1 MATYYRYDGFLKT
14 VNGQAIAGAQ
24 VYVCNDINVNL
35 TNPPTPLAT
44 VYADNAGAN
53 VIVQPGGSLT
63 TDGFGHFFFYALE
76 GVYALVTVNAGVVR
90 LYLPDQTI
98 GPVGA
103 VGLGTVT
110 NNEGPLPANTIIV
123 GGPSGGNDIQT
134 SGILISNLGTVL
146 SVAGA
151 GIATG
156 VVNTIGFITVV
167 GSGSTQV
174 AATANSNLALAPVGH
189 VLVADGNGNVEDS
202 GVPLSIVGGGTVTN
216 DEGPLTPNAIVVGG
230 PGGGNDIQTSGIL
243 LSSLGTVKS
252 VSGAG
257 IATGTVTGTGSITVL
272 GSGNTTTAATANANL
287 AAAPVGDVLVADGAG
302 NVKDSGTTLVS
313 LTPRACLPQ
322 PDVATFELQQVN
334 IYGNSASYYFSPTN
348 TNGVTIGVHQTGGSV
363 TLNPPDSTD
372 GWNVSLA
379 PTSGSNYVQSA
390 PWANPALG
398 LTFKCTCKITS
409 PVGTGMWWFGTN
421 NASVGD
427 SGGDPEWIRVPH
439 IDSIQIGVPWTAGTI
454 GNFQLLAGTNGTVTQ
469 IDTGVSAAGGG
480 RHTIEFTVAT
490 GGTLLT
496 AIIDGATVP
505 TTISTNI
512 PTSLQSLIAVQ
523 QWISGPSGGGS
534 VTGTATAQVEYLYL
548 EAPAV

>member
-202 GVPLSIVGGGTVTN
+202 GIPLSIVGGGTVTN
-216 DEGPLTPNAIVVGG
+216 NEGPLTANTIIVGG
-230 PGGGNDIQTSGIL
+230 PGGGNDVQTSGVL
-243 LSSLGTVKS
+243 LSNLATTASLAAYALL
-252 VSGAG
+252 SGATFTG
-257 IATGTVTGTGSITVL
+257 AVYAPEVDAPVVVNAQGSGVSAYIAVL
-272 GSGNTTTAATANANL
+272 GDANQLVTMSDASASTFTVPLNSSV
-287 AAAPVGDVLVADGAG
+287 AFPV
-302 NVKDSGTTLVS
+302 GTTLTVSQLGAGQITLTPAGGMTFHTPSS
-313 LTPRACLPQ
+313 LTTRVQYSTVSVVQTAANVWL
-322 PDVATFELQQVN
+322 
-334 IYGNSASYYFSPTN
+334 AS
-348 TNGVTIGVHQTGGSV
+348 G
-363 TLNPPDSTD
+363 D
-372 GWNVSLA
+372 
-379 PTSGSNYVQSA
+379 
-390 PWANPALG
+390 
-398 LTFKCTCKITS
+398 LT
-409 PVGTGMWWFGTN
+409 
-421 NASVGD
+421 
-427 SGGDPEWIRVPH
+427 
-439 IDSIQIGVPWTAGTI
+439 
-454 GNFQLLAGTNGTVTQ
+454 
-469 IDTGVSAAGGG
+469 
-480 RHTIEFTVAT
+480 
-490 GGTLLT
+490 
-496 AIIDGATVP
+496 
-505 TTISTNI
+505 
-512 PTSLQSLIAVQ
+512 
-523 QWISGPSGGGS
+523 
-534 VTGTATAQVEYLYL
+534 
-548 EAPAV
+548 